1 MCFERFFIFLSY
13 FLGISV
19 RILGNLDRFERF
31 FKIWMILF
39 FLKNVYFNGVWT
51 FLGWFL
57 NEILM
62 LRFFENFKRSLSD
75 FFLTAPFWFFG
86 CFSFFHIWISLIF
99 SLFSGFFFFLR
110 FFSDERLFFL
120 LCVSDYSCRRHNGI
134 MNPAV
139 KRHPLQCLALTG
151 HIINTA
157 WCDIEI
163 GSRYMPDFLHT
174 SPL

>member
-110 FFSDERLFFL
+110 FFSDERLFFYYVCQITSL
-120 LCVSDYSCRRHNGI
+120 PAEISPFWSWFWSLKSSGFTWSFK
-134 MNPAV
+134 NPSSS
-139 KRHPLQCLALTG
+139 G
-151 HIINTA
+151 
-157 WCDIEI
+157 
-163 GSRYMPDFLHT
+163 
-174 SPL
+174 